1 MTTGPSLSQG
11 YSATVRPEWI
21 DDNGHMNLAYYVLIF
36 DGATDLICEAISL
49 GAAHRQASR
58 TSVFAAET
66 HILYRA
72 ELLLGDQV
80 SVRSQ
85 LIATDAKR
93 IHLAHEMHRANEPV
107 AFQEV
112 MLLHVSLDTRRV
124 TPFPP
129 DILAQVSSLAADHA
143 TFPRPAWLG
152 RRLDW
157 SPSKPIHGSL

>member
-1 MTTGPSLSQG
+1 MKAGPSLFVN
-11 YSATVRPEWI
+11 YSAAVLPEWT
-21 DDNGHMNLAYYVLIF
+21 DDNGHMNLAYYVLVF
-36 DGATDLICEAISL
+36 DGATDVICEAVNL
-49 GAAHRQASR
+49 GAAHRQDTR

-80 SVRSQ
+80 RVRSQ
-85 LIATDAKR
+85 LIAADAKR
-93 IHLAHEMHRANEPV
+93 IHLAHEMHRNGHAI

-124 TPFPP
+124 TPFQPEVM
-129 DILAQVSSLAADHA
+129 ARVFALAADHA
-143 TFPRPAWLG
+143 TLSRPTWLG

-157 SPSKPIHGSL
+157 SPPKPSHGPP

>member
-1 MTTGPSLSQG
+1 MKAGPSSFEDH
-11 YSATVRPEWI
+11 SATVLPAWI
-21 DDNGHMNLAYYVLIF
+21 DDNGHMNLAYYVLVF
-36 DGATDLICEAISL
+36 DGATDVVCEAINL
-49 GAAHRQASR
+49 GAAHRRQTR

-80 SVRSQ
+80 RVRSQ
-85 LIATDAKR
+85 IIAADAKR
-93 IHLAHEMHRANEPV
+93 IHLAHEMHRKGEAV

-129 DILAQVSSLAADHA
+129 DIMAQVSALAADHA
-143 TFPRPAWLG
+143 NLPRPEWLG

-157 SPSKPIHGSL
+157 SPSKPSSGPP

>member
-1 MTTGPSLSQG
+1 
-11 YSATVRPEWI
+11 
-21 DDNGHMNLAYYVLIF
+21 MNLAYYVLVF
-36 DGATDLICEAISL
+36 DGATDLICEAVSL
-49 GAAHRQASR
+49 GAAHRRASR

-85 LIATDAKR
+85 IIAADAKR
-93 IHLAHEMHRANEPV
+93 IHLAHEMHRTNEAV

-124 TPFPP
+124 TPFPRG
-129 DILAQVSSLAADHA
+129 ILAQVFALAADHA
-143 TFPRPAWLG
+143 RLPRPAWLG

-157 SPSKPIHGSL
+157 SPVQIKPRAASTL

>member
-1 MTTGPSLSQG
+1 MTTGPSLSRE

-21 DDNGHMNLAYYVLIF
+21 DDNGHMNLAYYVLVF
-36 DGATDLICEAISL
+36 DGATDLICEAVSL
-49 GAAHRQASR
+49 GAAHRRASR

-143 TFPRPAWLG
+143 TLPRPPWLG

-157 SPSKPIHGSL
+157 SPSKPIHRPP